1 MRIFRIFMLAALVS
15 MMGALVWAQSPGPAP
30 ALSKRER
37 IELCKKKQGTPLEP
51 SATPP
56 LNVDENAGFTRPRI
70 LRQVKPQPTG
80 TSGRAVVEAVI
91 DEDGCVRQ
99 ARVLQSGGKSM
110 DDEAVRSIEQWVFL
124 PATRNGH
131 PVSVFY
137 VLTFNARID

>member
-1 MRIFRIFMLAALVS
+1 MRIFRIFRLAALAS
-15 MMGALVWAQSPGPAP
+15 MMGALAWAQSPGPAP

-56 LNVDENAGFTRPRI
+56 QHVDEKAEITRPKI
-70 LRQVKPQPTG
+70 LHLVKPRSTG
-80 TSGRAVVEAVI
+80 SSGTAVVEAVI

-99 ARVLQSGGKSM
+99 TRVLQSGGKSM
-110 DDEAVRSIEQWVFL
+110 DDEAVRSVEQWVFQ
-124 PATRNGH
+124 PATQNGR

-137 VLTFNARID
+137 VLTVNAHND